1 MVRQTP
7 FGHDRAAARDDAGQT
22 LRGHRD
28 VAQQYAG
35 VNGEVVDSLF
45 GLFQQ
50 GIAEDFPGEVLGDA
64 VDLLQCLVNRHS
76 ADGDRTVTQ
85 DPLAGFVDIAAGR
98 EIHHRIG
105 APAGRPDQFLD
116 LFFDG
121 GGHRRVADISI
132 HFYQEVAPDN
142 HRLRLRVVDIGR
154 DDGAPGGHFIAD
166 KLGGNV
172 FRQAGAEA
180 FSGMLLAQNFA
191 ANTFT
196 AHVFAYGDELHLR
209 GDDPLAGVVQ
219 LGNTFAGNGAFWR

>member
-1 MVRQTP
+1 MVRQAP

-22 LRGHRD
+22 LSGRRD

-35 VNGEVVDSLF
+35 VNGEVVDALF

-64 VDLLQCLVNRHS
+64 VDLLQRLVNRHS
-76 ADGDRTVTQ
+76 TDGDRTVTQ

-121 GGHRRVADISI
+121 GGHR
-132 HFYQEVAPDN
+132 
-142 HRLRLRVVDIGR
+142 
-154 DDGAPGGHFIAD
+154 
-166 KLGGNV
+166 
-172 FRQAGAEA
+172 
-180 FSGMLLAQNFA
+180 
-191 ANTFT
+191 
-196 AHVFAYGDELHLR
+196 
-209 GDDPLAGVVQ
+209 
-219 LGNTFAGNGAFWR
+219 